1 MNKKLVAAAIAAA
14 MAAPAAYAEVTIYG
28 KLHLSVDSISED
40 GAGGYDGQ
48 GIADRDSRIG
58 FKGSEDLGNGLKA
71 VWKTEWSF
79 DLDGQDTRVRNNRN
93 NYLGVAGNFGTFLL
107 AGNINHPYKSAFG
120 KYDFFG
126 DTLADWDNT
135 IEMEDN
141 RADNAIVYISPSFSG
156 LKFTGALVAAEGVD
170 GEDSLMDA
178 YSVAVNYSGGGL
190 MAAAAY
196 EDVSDVPTTGQSGK
210 KFRVGAGYKMDAFAV
225 AGTYEDV
232 EDVDAV
238 VGVDAQRW
246 TIQGSFAMGN
256 NKLKAMYG
264 NEDHDVR
271 GDNDAWAIGVD
282 HSMSKRTTVYA
293 LYADSEIGLRNQT
306 NGATGK
312 APVDGTAAAS
322 GFSIGMVH
330 KF

>member
-28 KLHLSVDSISED
+28 KVHMSVDFVD
-40 GAGGYDGQ
+40 ANNAVGANDMD

-71 VWKTEWSF
+71 VWKTEWNVQF
-79 DLDGQDTRVRNNRN
+79 DGGNQTVNNSRD
-93 NYLGVAGNFGTFLL
+93 NYLGLATNFGTFLL

-120 KYDFFG
+120 KYDFFA
-126 DTLADWDNT
+126 DTLADWDDT

-156 LKFTGALVAAEGVD
+156 FKFTGASVAAEGAN
-170 GEDSLMDA
+170 GQDSLMDA
-178 YSVAVNYSGGGL
+178 YSLAVNYSGGGL

-196 EDVSDVPTTGQSGK
+196 EDISDVPATGQSGK
-210 KFRVGAGYKMDAFAV
+210 KFRIGAGYKMDAFAV
-225 AGTYEDV
+225 AATYEDV

-238 VGVDAQRW
+238 VGVDATRW

-264 NEDHDVR
+264 NEDHDTR

-282 HSMSKRTTVYA
+282 HSFSKRTTAYA
-293 LYADSEIGLRNQT
+293 LYVDSDIGLRNKS
-306 NGATGK
+306 NGASTPAG
-312 APVDGTAAAS
+312 GS

-330 KF
+330 SF